1 MYDDLD
7 RSSPGIGALR
17 TLEGR
22 WVVIRWQRSIRHR
35 HGKWSAAVQWTK
47 EAAQYLNTLCPE
59 TQVQVFTMRFGAL
72 DTIHSIA
79 DFEDLAAL
87 DRWQK
92 RLWSS
97 EGYREL
103 VIKSPND
110 LFIEGSVIDTVLE
123 SA

>member
-1 MYDDLD
+1 
-7 RSSPGIGALR
+7 
-17 TLEGR
+17 
-22 WVVIRWQRSIRHR
+22 
-35 HGKWSAAVQWTK
+35 
-47 EAAQYLNTLCPE
+47 
-59 TQVQVFTMRFGAL
+59 MRFGAL

-103 VIKSPND
+103 VIKSPD
-110 LFIEGSVIDTVLE
+110 GLFIEGSVIDTVLE